1 MANINNDL
9 QLLCNALSSQGEAEE
24 DGVKFIY
31 MDDSTVYRFENNR
44 MKKVS
49 KAMLNKA
56 NKLLASQSSY
66 PGQEQPTR
74 QATKKT
80 KQPTKQSKRTIKKV
94 KDEDSEDEQDQDQDQ
109 DQELE
114 QDQEPEPEIIK
125 PAIKKTTRKPKQ
137 TSIQP
142 STIDLNEYWQV
153 KSKNEYMNNE
163 IERLNNKVNKLK
175 HYKTIVNKLT
185 GGEYDPVIPPD
196 NYGQPISTTQ
206 VPAAPANSSKNNF
219 SRSINDNLFMF

>member
-31 MDDSTVYRFENNR
+31 MDDNTVYRFENNR

-56 NKLLASQSSY
+56 NKLLASQQSY
-66 PGQEQPTR
+66 PGQE
-74 QATKKT
+74 TKKPAA
-80 KQPTKQSKRTIKKV
+80 KKPAKQSKKFIKKV
-94 KDEDSEDEQDQDQDQ
+94 KEDSEDDDQDQDQ
-109 DQELE
+109 D

-125 PAIKKTTRKPKQ
+125 PSVTKTRTRKTAQPKQ

-153 KSKNEYMNNE
+153 KNKNEYMNNE

-185 GGEYDPVIPPD
+185 GGEYDPVIPD
-196 NYGQPISTTQ
+196 TYGQPISTTQ